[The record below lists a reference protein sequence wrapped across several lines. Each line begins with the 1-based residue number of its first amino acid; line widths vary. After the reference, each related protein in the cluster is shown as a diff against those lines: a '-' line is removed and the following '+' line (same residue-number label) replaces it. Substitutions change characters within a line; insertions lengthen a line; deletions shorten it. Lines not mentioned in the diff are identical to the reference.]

1 MQFPKGTLAGYRGRV
16 ILSQEVLCD
25 LTSPTV
31 TALDRQQCHGGRAP
45 KRLLQ
50 GLRDM
55 EIPLSTLW
63 ISEL

>member
-1 MQFPKGTLAGYRGRV
+1 MQFPKGTLAGYRGRL

-31 TALDRQQCHGGRAP
+31 TALDSNAMVEGHQRDFPR
-45 KRLLQ
+45 

-63 ISEL
+63 VSGL